1 MCSKVK
7 DRFAQ
12 ISNQILGLNT
22 EATQEGLKSVIKTVI
37 EFLNFKKTIKT
48 RGEVSVKT
56 VFKH

>member
-1 MCSKVK
+1 MKSGGFPIMCSKVK

-37 EFLNFKKTIKT
+37 EFLNFKKTLKK
-48 RGEVSVKT
+48 GVK
-56 VFKH
+56 